1 MLEEASF
8 MVDDGEV
15 EVRLVEVFLVVERFE
30 VEFSGSVILFEVV
43 ASISEIEVEFGVIGE
58 LMDEGEEFFF

>member
-1 MLEEASF
+1 MLEESSF

-58 LMDEGEEFFF
+58 LMDECEEFFF